1 MTLKENPI
9 VEYFSSVRFALLII
23 PLLIVVS
30 ITGTIIPQGQPLG
43 FYMEKYGHANGVI
56 IEILELSNIYSSIW
70 FETLLVL
77 LCLNLIVCSL
87 DRIPQVIKLIKKDN
101 LNADPA
107 KLLRNKEKLLF
118 TANTDQKSAITAI
131 YAVLDQKKWRLQTR
145 HYSDYTLLFTEK
157 CAWSRLGAYLVHT
170 SILIIVLGALVGS
183 YLGFKAFVF
192 VPEGDR
198 TSAIHQSDD
207 NQSEIP
213 LPFTLQCDAFDIDYY
228 PNGMPKEYRSDLV
241 IFEGNKEIMKKRI
254 TVNDPLTY
262 SGLTFFQSSYQPI
275 PEQYI
280 IELKKKTIAKEQDKS
295 RNIKQ
300 SFFVTSQK
308 KQEWQDQQVRFEM
321 VETGDDGH
329 GHGPYKI
336 WFDDGMEN
344 PAQIVV
350 EDKKTASVTRGEV
363 TYDIMVKQRFA
374 TGLQVV
380 KDPGV
385 WLVYSGFFL
394 MLLGLYVA
402 FFMSHR
408 RLWISIQETG
418 EFLTIILSGSAN
430 KNQAGFSKTLEK
442 IATSLLNEKSLEL
455 RRI

>member
-145 HYSDYTLLFTEK
+145 HYSDYTLLFAEK

-183 YLGFKAFVF
+183 YFGFKAFVF

-213 LPFTLQCDAFDIDYY
+213 LHFTLQCDAFDIDYY

-241 IFEGNKEIMKKRI
+241 IFEDNKEIMKKRI

-280 IELKKKTIAKEQDKS
+280 IELKKTIAKEQDKS